1 MRTFIFIAL
10 LIVAPMMAGLYGFIH
25 DQITYSISE
34 EFFTKFRFNDYDF
47 PHAWHPR
54 ARAGMIG
61 ILNAWKTGIPFGIIL
76 TAVGRIHMN
85 TRKLL
90 LYTFYTYLLTF
101 LMSFAFSVTAAYI
114 PITSDMIALK
124 LSLPANILD
133 PIAFQRVVQI
143 NNFGYVG
150 GIIGMLLGVG
160 LHILL
165 YKRDKNKALGTST
178 NA

>member
-10 LIVAPMMAGLYGFIH
+10 LIIAPMMAGLYGFIH
-25 DQITYSISE
+25 DQITYNISE
-34 EFFTKFRFNDYDF
+34 EFFTKFRFDHYDF
-47 PHAWHPR
+47 PYAWHPR

-85 TRKLL
+85 THKLL
-90 LYTFYTYLLTF
+90 VYTFYTYLLTF
-101 LMSFAFSVTAAYI
+101 FMSFAFSIAAAYMPVPADI
-114 PITSDMIALK
+114 VALK
-124 LSLPANILD
+124 LSMPKNILD

-150 GIIGMLLGVG
+150 GIIGMLMGIG
-160 LHILL
+160 LHVLL